1 MTPDDR
7 TPAPSAINGLFEDP
21 PQFYDRHVFVCTNER
36 PPAHPRGCCKAR
48 GSVELRDYMKAR
60 AKELGL
66 KNVRINSAG
75 CMERCELGPSLVI
88 YPEGVWYRPQSR
100 EDIDEILATHMVAG
114 GRVTRLMLKPGDD
127 PPPVG
132 KTPKKPA

>member
-7 TPAPSAINGLFEDP
+7 TPAAQAINAVAGDP

-36 PPAHPRGCCKAR
+36 PPAHPRGCCHAK
-48 GSVELRDYMKAR
+48 GSVELRDYMKMR
-60 AKELGL
+60 AKELDL

-88 YPEGVWYRPQSR
+88 YPEGVWYSPKTR
-100 EDIDEILATHMVAG
+100 EDIDEILAAHMVAG
-114 GRVTRLMLKPGDD
+114 GRVKRLMLKPGDD
-127 PPPVG
+127 PPPIG
-132 KTPKKPA
+132 KKPG

>member
-7 TPAPSAINGLFEDP
+7 TSVPQAINAVEGDP

-36 PPAHPRGCCKAR
+36 PAEHPRGCCKAK
-48 GSVELRDYMKAR
+48 GAVELRDYMKMR
-60 AKELGL
+60 AKQLGL
-66 KNVRINSAG
+66 KNVRINNAG

-88 YPEGVWYRPQSR
+88 YPEGVWYSPKTR
-100 EDIDEILATHMVAG
+100 EDIDEILSTHMADG
-114 GRVTRLMLKPGDD
+114 GRVKRLMLKPGDD

-132 KTPKKPA
+132 KTPKKTG

>member
-7 TPAPSAINGLFEDP
+7 TPAPQAINGVEGDP

-36 PPAHPRGCCKAR
+36 PPAHPRGCCQAK
-48 GSVELRDYMKAR
+48 GSAELRDYMKMR

-88 YPEGVWYRPQSR
+88 YPEGVWYGSVSPERFDQ
-100 EDIDEILATHMVAG
+100 ILEQHILG
-114 GRVTRLMLKPGDD
+114 GTPIADRSESTR
-127 PPPVG
+127 
-132 KTPKKPA
+132 